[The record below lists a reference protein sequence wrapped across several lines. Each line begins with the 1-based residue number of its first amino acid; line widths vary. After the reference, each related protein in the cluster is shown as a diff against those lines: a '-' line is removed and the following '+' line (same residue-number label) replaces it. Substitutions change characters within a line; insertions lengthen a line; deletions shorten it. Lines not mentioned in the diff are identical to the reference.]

1 MASQAQ
7 IDANRRNAAKS
18 TGPKTDAGK
27 ARARFNAL
35 KDGSRARIANRVLPQ
50 ENAAELGERINR
62 WINDLKPRNDAEG
75 ELVIHAANLAWELD
89 RGRRSETSR
98 LAKRV
103 RKAQL
108 KDTAQRMK
116 QVEEL
121 GRRLLFNTGPRI
133 LDTSGP
139 RWEDTPAAFLRG
151 LEQSAEGC
159 RWLLDRWAGL
169 RTLLDYDSEWTYGD
183 MFCLVRL
190 LGKYPVDAIID
201 PKLNAVFLA
210 FDAVV
215 PGWAER
221 FWKECKRC
229 KPLHDPGFSDFGRC
243 REIAKKPADAVKGVQ
258 FFYDLIDERM
268 ARLEELLELH
278 EEIAGDEADELADR
292 VSSDD
297 SVRGERRRRQQT
309 AKGRELRQ
317 TIELLLKMQKANN
330 DGQAAGNGGK
340 LKEGDHA
347 VPAPKTTALAVAA
360 PREEQCEPGSAS
372 KPAPKKRSQDRQHL
386 APALEMVMSER
397 LAEQVFENLFDDPPA
412 ELASLKGSPE
422 LAELKVL
429 PGRAP
434 VRATAIR
441 ESTPSE
447 KVAEKVKNE
456 ANDSETQTDEIQAV
470 GMLESDSAGDNRS
483 QVRGENSV
491 GH

>member
-7 IDANRRNAAKS
+7 IDANRRNSQRS

-27 ARARFNAL
+27 ARAKLNAL

-50 ENAAELGERINR
+50 ENTAELGERINR
-62 WINDLKPRNDAEG
+62 WINDLKPRNDAER

-89 RGRRSETSR
+89 RGRRCETAR
-98 LAKRV
+98 LSKRV

-108 KDTAQRMK
+108 KDTDQRMK

-229 KPLHDPGFSDFGRC
+229 KPLHDPGFSDFGRW
-243 REIAKKPADAVKGVQ
+243 REIAEKPADAVAGVQ

-317 TIELLLKMQKANN
+317 TIEFLLKMQKANTVTITPAP
-330 DGQAAGNGGK
+330 AAG
-340 LKEGDHA
+340 
-347 VPAPKTTALAVAA
+347 A
-360 PREEQCEPGSAS
+360 PREQQCEPGSAS
-372 KPAPKKRSQDRQHL
+372 KPVSKKRSQDTQHL

-397 LAEQVFENLFDDPPA
+397 LAEQVFEKLFDDPPA
-412 ELASLKGSPE
+412 ELAALKGSPK

-441 ESTPSE
+441 ESTPSD
-447 KVAEKVKNE
+447 KGAEMVNIE
-456 ANDSETQTDEIQAV
+456 ANDGETQTDRRQN
-470 GMLESDSAGDNRS
+470 DSTRDLDSG
-483 QVRGENSV
+483 
-491 GH
+491 GHDRTQF